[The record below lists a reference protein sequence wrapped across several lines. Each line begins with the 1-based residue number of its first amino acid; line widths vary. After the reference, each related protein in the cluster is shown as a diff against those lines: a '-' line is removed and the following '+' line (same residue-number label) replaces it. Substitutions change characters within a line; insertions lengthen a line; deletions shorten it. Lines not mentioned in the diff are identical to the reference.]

1 MGSVFS
7 AKWSLMFILV
17 KCYRISKWMM
27 FSNNVSSLCPKHVLQ
42 LLFQLPHASG
52 PTAQGQDVKASLKC
66 FLRGRGKTRT
76 ENDDAFRTATSSA
89 PHISLL
95 TLLDFMTVCLSL
107 RGLPPIAPII
117 RFCDHTEQQ
126 QKGKRMLGWV
136 NIISTESLETL
147 KILIQGEW
155 PLIWGWHRTPLWF
168 FLSTLAYEA
177 TDSAASFSN
186 SKCCV
191 MSLTSP
197 EPLSPPLPIIRATV

>member
-42 LLFQLPHASG
+42 LLFQLPHANG
-52 PTAQGQDVKASLKC
+52 PTAQGQDLKANLKRARQDLNRKWWC
-66 FLRGRGKTRT
+66 IQDRHFLSPH
-76 ENDDAFRTATSSA
+76 TSV
-89 PHISLL
+89 L
-95 TLLDFMTVCLSL
+95 TLLDFMTMCLSL
-107 RGLPPIAPII
+107 RGFPPIAPII

-126 QKGKRMLGWV
+126 QKGKRILGWV
-136 NIISTESLETL
+136 NVISTESLETL
-147 KILIQGEW
+147 KILIQGER
-155 PLIWGWHRTPLWF
+155 PLIWRWHRTPLWF

-186 SKCCV
+186 SKYCV

-197 EPLSPPLPIIRATV
+197 EPLFPPLPIIRATV